1 MTMKRKKALKIIG
14 VSALI
19 TLAAVFL
26 FYFELATNFF
36 WYLIHP
42 PKKFDP
48 IEWKKGD
55 PVKRGRMLDDL
66 LNTIKLVGREKPE
79 VLRLLGKPDR
89 EVKYESG
96 KTAFYYLISN
106 KRFAFDPWVENLI
119 LEFDEQGRCIRVV
132 ICD

>member
-1 MTMKRKKALKIIG
+1 MTMKRKKALKVIG

-36 WYLIHP
+36 WYLVHP

-55 PVKRGRMLDDL
+55 PVERGRMLDNL
-66 LNTIKLVGREKPE
+66 LSTINLVGREKSQ
-79 VLRLLGKPDR
+79 VLRLLGRPDR
-89 EVKYESG
+89 EVGHENG
-96 KTAFYYLISN
+96 KTTLYYLISN
-106 KRFAFDPWVENLI
+106 KRFAFDPWIENLV
-119 LEFDEQGRCIRVV
+119 LEFDRQGRCIRVV